1 MLRTLKDLFNSFA
14 PASEG
19 AVGGHDEHTLQLA
32 TAVLLVEVMRSD
44 AEVDETER
52 AAILSALGKR
62 FGLGGDE
69 RARLLELAETASSEA
84 VDFHRFTSRIN
95 NGFDAGEKARVIELM
110 WEITY
115 ADGHLSNHENHLMR
129 KIADLLHVSHADY
142 ISAKQRAREST
153 RAS

>member
-1 MLRTLKDLFNSFA
+1 MFHTLKDLFNAFM

-44 AEVDETER
+44 AEVGESER
-52 AAILSALGKR
+52 AAILAALGKR
-62 FGLGGDE
+62 FGLGSDE

-95 NGFDAGEKARVIELM
+95 SGFDAGEKTRVIELM
-110 WEITY
+110 WEVAY

-129 KIADLLHVSHADY
+129 KIADLLYVSHADY
-142 ISAKQRAREST
+142 IGAKQRARAT
-153 RAS
+153 TNAS